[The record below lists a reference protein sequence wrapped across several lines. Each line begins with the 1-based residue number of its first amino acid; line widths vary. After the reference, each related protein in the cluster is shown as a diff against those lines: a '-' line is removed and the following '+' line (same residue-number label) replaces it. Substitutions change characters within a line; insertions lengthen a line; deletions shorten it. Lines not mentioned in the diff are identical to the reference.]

1 MLQKIMTP
9 ASMEYDTGSLKKS
22 KNPYLNN
29 VFGVL

>member
-22 KNPYLNN
+22 KCQGE
-29 VFGVL
+29 VIVAC